1 MGIYAALLLLTACK
15 FGDAAKSKAI
25 QPGRLI
31 GERSQDPFK
40 AQVLIHYA
48 NNPVNTDVY
57 LAERDSVLKSFD
69 GAAMALPQ
77 RRSIIEGAKGRVAS
91 DLDKFND
98 ALAIDLADINL
109 SICRGN
115 VAISAGVVF
124 INNASLVN
132 RRIQVC
138 YPGESPTLVPA
149 TIANK
154 VFSVYDRIKT
164 NKIFEH
170 SPLSHLDMLRASL
183 DMVAEIFPPAKHE
196 YSLVI
201 KSHGN
206 EDLTIT
212 PKVAFDSQLV
222 TSKFLSRYFAT
233 RPATRS
239 VAQLDKAGLDKNGL
253 DKDGLDK
260 QGLDKDGLDKDG
272 LDKDGL
278 DKDGLDKDGLDKDGL
293 DKDGLDKDGLDKDGL
308 DKDGLDKDGLAGTDP
323 INDQDIRAAGISKE
337 QMLRTI
343 MDPSRN
349 MFFNVLFLESC
360 NSDLGALMQDLAD
373 TPTPNIG
380 YLFTSDHKGLSY
392 NTVDYQN
399 AKKSASGSLRAWLA
413 TELNRAAALAK

>member
-1 MGIYAALLLLTACK
+1 MMHSSWRLNMGIYAALLLLTACK

-31 GERSQDPFK
+31 GERSQDPLK
-40 AQVLIHYA
+40 AQVLIHYS
-48 NNPVNTDVY
+48 NNPVNTGVY
-57 LAERDSVLKSFD
+57 LAERDAVLKSFD

-77 RRSIIEGAKGRVAS
+77 RRSIIEGAKGRVAG

-98 ALAIDLADINL
+98 ALAIDIADIKL
-109 SICRGN
+109 SICQSN
-115 VAISAGVVF
+115 PAISSGVVF

-132 RRIQVC
+132 RRVVVC
-138 YPGESPTLVPA
+138 YPGESPTLAPVA
-149 TIANK
+149 ISNK

-206 EDLTIT
+206 EELTIT

-222 TSKFLSRYFAT
+222 TSKFLARYFAT
-233 RPATRS
+233 RPETRS

-272 LDKDGL
+272 L
-278 DKDGLDKDGLDKDGL
+278 
-293 DKDGLDKDGLDKDGL
+293 
-308 DKDGLDKDGLAGTDP
+308 AGGDP
-323 INDQDIRAAGISKE
+323 IHENDIRAAGISKE
-337 QMLRTI
+337 QMLRAI

-392 NTVDYQN
+392 NTVDYQR
-399 AKKSASGSLRAWLA
+399 AKKSVSGSLRAWLA

>member
-1 MGIYAALLLLTACK
+1 MHSSWRLNMGIYVALLLLTACK
-15 FGDAAKSKAI
+15 FGDAAKSKAL

-31 GERSQDPFK
+31 GERSQDPLK
-40 AQVLIHYA
+40 AQVLIHYS
-48 NNPVNTDVY
+48 NNPVNTGVY
-57 LAERDSVLKSFD
+57 LAERDAVLKSFD

-77 RRSIIEGAKGRVAS
+77 RRSIIEGAKGRVAG

-98 ALAIDLADINL
+98 ALAIDLADIKL
-109 SICRGN
+109 SICQSN
-115 VAISAGVVF
+115 PAISSGVVF

-132 RRIQVC
+132 RRVVVC
-138 YPGESPTLVPA
+138 YPGESPTLAPVA
-149 TIANK
+149 ISNK

-170 SPLSHLDMLRASL
+170 SPLSHLDMLRATL

-206 EDLTIT
+206 EELTIT

-222 TSKFLSRYFAT
+222 TSKFLARYFAT
-233 RPATRS
+233 RPETRS

-293 DKDGLDKDGLDKDGL
+293 DKDGLDKDGL
-308 DKDGLDKDGLAGTDP
+308 AGADP
-323 INDQDIRAAGISKE
+323 IHENDIRAAGISKE
-337 QMLRTI
+337 QMLRAI

-392 NTVDYQN
+392 NTVDYQR
-399 AKKSASGSLRAWLA
+399 AKKSVSGSLRAWLA

>member
-1 MGIYAALLLLTACK
+1 MHSSWRFNMGIYVGLLLLTACK
-15 FGDAAKSKAI
+15 FGDAAKSKAL

-31 GERSQDPFK
+31 GERSQDPLK
-40 AQVLIHYA
+40 AQVLIHYS
-48 NNPVNTDVY
+48 NNPVNTGVY
-57 LAERDSVLKSFD
+57 LAERDAVLKSFD
-69 GAAMALPQ
+69 AAAMALPQ
-77 RRSIIEGAKGRVAS
+77 RRSIIEGAKGRVAG

-98 ALAIDLADINL
+98 ALAIDLADIKL
-109 SICRGN
+109 SICQSN
-115 VAISAGVVF
+115 PVISSGVVF

-132 RRIQVC
+132 RRVVVC
-138 YPGESPTLVPA
+138 YPGESPTLAPVA
-149 TIANK
+149 ISNK
-154 VFSVYDRIKT
+154 LFSVYDRIKT

-206 EDLTIT
+206 EELTIT

-222 TSKFLSRYFAT
+222 TSKFLARYFAT
-233 RPATRS
+233 RPETRS
-239 VAQLDKAGLDKNGL
+239 VAQLDKA
-253 DKDGLDK
+253 
-260 QGLDKDGLDKDG
+260 GLDKDGLDKDG

-278 DKDGLDKDGLDKDGL
+278 DKGGLDKDGLDKDGL
-293 DKDGLDKDGLDKDGL
+293 DKGGL
-308 DKDGLDKDGLAGTDP
+308 DKDGLDKDGLAGGDP
-323 INDQDIRAAGISKE
+323 IHENDIRAAGISKE
-337 QMLRTI
+337 QMLRAI

-392 NTVDYQN
+392 NTVDYQR

>member
-1 MGIYAALLLLTACK
+1 
-15 FGDAAKSKAI
+15 
-25 QPGRLI
+25 
-31 GERSQDPFK
+31 
-40 AQVLIHYA
+40 
-48 NNPVNTDVY
+48 
-57 LAERDSVLKSFD
+57 
-69 GAAMALPQ
+69 
-77 RRSIIEGAKGRVAS
+77 
-91 DLDKFND
+91 
-98 ALAIDLADINL
+98 
-109 SICRGN
+109 
-115 VAISAGVVF
+115 
-124 INNASLVN
+124 
-132 RRIQVC
+132 
-138 YPGESPTLVPA
+138 
-149 TIANK
+149 
-154 VFSVYDRIKT
+154 
-164 NKIFEH
+164 
-170 SPLSHLDMLRASL
+170 
-183 DMVAEIFPPAKHE
+183 MVAEIFPPAKHE

-206 EDLTIT
+206 EELTIT

-222 TSKFLSRYFAT
+222 TSKFLARYFAT
-233 RPATRS
+233 RPETRS

-293 DKDGLDKDGLDKDGL
+293 DKDGLDKDGLDKGGL
-308 DKDGLDKDGLAGTDP
+308 DKDGLDKDGLAGADP
-323 INDQDIRAAGISKE
+323 IHEHDIRAAGISKE
-337 QMLRTI
+337 QMLRAI

-392 NTVDYQN
+392 NTVDYQR
-399 AKKSASGSLRAWLA
+399 AKKSVSGSLRAWLA

>member
-1 MGIYAALLLLTACK
+1 MMHSSWRLIMGIYAILLLLTSCK

-48 NNPVNTDVY
+48 NNPVNTAVY
-57 LAERDSVLKSFD
+57 LAERDFVLKSFD
-69 GAAMALPQ
+69 GASMALPQ
-77 RRSIIEGAKGRVAS
+77 RRAIIEGAKGRVAS

-98 ALAIDLADINL
+98 ALAIDLADIKL

-115 VAISAGVVF
+115 AAISAGVVF

-138 YPGESPTLVPA
+138 YPGESPTLVPD

-183 DMVAEIFPPAKHE
+183 DMVTEIFPSAKHE

-206 EDLTIT
+206 EELTIT

-222 TSKFLSRYFAT
+222 TSKFLARYFAT
-233 RPATRS
+233 RPETRS

-293 DKDGLDKDGLDKDGL
+293 DKDGL
-308 DKDGLDKDGLAGTDP
+308 AGADP
-323 INDQDIRAAGISKE
+323 IHEHDIRAAGISKE
-337 QMLRTI
+337 QMLRAI

-392 NTVDYQN
+392 STVDYQR

>member
-1 MGIYAALLLLTACK
+1 MMHSSWRLNMGIYAALLLLTACK

-260 QGLDKDGLDKDG
+260 QGLDKQ
-272 LDKDGL
+272 
-278 DKDGLDKDGLDKDGL
+278 
-293 DKDGLDKDGLDKDGL
+293 GLDKDGL

>member
-1 MGIYAALLLLTACK
+1 MMTASWRLNLGVYAGLLLLTSCK
-15 FGDAAKSKAI
+15 IGDAAKSKAL

-31 GERSQDPFK
+31 GERSQDPLK
-40 AQVLIHYA
+40 PQVLIHYA
-48 NNPVNTDVY
+48 NNPVNTGVY
-57 LAERDSVLKSFD
+57 LAERESVMRSFD
-69 GAAMALPQ
+69 SAAAALPQ
-77 RRSIIEGAKGRVAS
+77 RKSIIDGAKARVAS

-98 ALAIDLADINL
+98 ALAIDLADIKL
-109 SICRGN
+109 SICSGN
-115 VAISAGVVF
+115 SAIKAGVVF
-124 INNASLVN
+124 INNSSLVN
-132 RRIQVC
+132 RRIEVC
-138 YPGESPTLVPA
+138 YPGETPTLAPSAVTA
-149 TIANK
+149 K
-154 VFSVYDRIKT
+154 VLAVYDRIKS

-170 SPLSHLDMLRASL
+170 SPLAHLDMLRASL
-183 DMVAEIFPPAKHE
+183 DLVGELFPADKHE

-206 EDLTIT
+206 EELTIT
-212 PKVAFDSQLV
+212 PKVAFESHLV
-222 TSKFLSRYFAT
+222 TSQFLARYFAT
-233 RPATRS
+233 RPETRS

-308 DKDGLDKDGLAGTDP
+308 AAGDP
-323 INDQDIRAAGISKE
+323 INERDIRAAGISKE
-337 QMLRTI
+337 QMLRAI
-343 MDPSRN
+343 MDPSRK

-380 YLFTSDHKGLSY
+380 YLFTSDDSGLSY
-392 NTVDYQN
+392 NTVDYLR

-413 TELNRAAALAK
+413 TELNRAASLAK

>member
-1 MGIYAALLLLTACK
+1 MMHSSWRLNMGIYAALLLLTACK

-278 DKDGLDKDGLDKDGL
+278 
-293 DKDGLDKDGLDKDGL
+293 
-308 DKDGLDKDGLAGTDP
+308 AGTDP